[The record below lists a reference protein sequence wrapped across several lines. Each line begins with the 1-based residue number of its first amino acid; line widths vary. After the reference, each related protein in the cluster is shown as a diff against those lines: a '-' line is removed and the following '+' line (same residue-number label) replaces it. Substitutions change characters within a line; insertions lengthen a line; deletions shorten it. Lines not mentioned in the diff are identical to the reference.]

1 MESRRRA
8 SGVVFHRAG
17 HAVSGAVAIIQR
29 LHELIQRLG
38 SRVYDIEPA
47 GSCRRAEN
55 RLKGRQLL
63 LVFQSACTVRE
74 LTKYRHHLLLRRQAF
89 VKLDSISSERRLSLF
104 HFALSV
110 REVDP
115 ERFELFCSL
124 LRRSSQA
131 QKALSEGRT
140 RLAALDTGVRHE
152 AGQRGGLFHRRAES
166 LGHRC
171 GILHRLAH
179 ELDGRV
185 GICDRIGEHVRHV
198 RRVFRRQSE
207 GRQIIGKNIRR
218 PGEVRPAGCC
228 EGKHGP
234 HTGENLLRLPARHTE
249 VCHGRR

>member
-1 MESRRRA
+1 M
-8 SGVVFHRAG
+8 
-17 HAVSGAVAIIQR
+17 
-29 LHELIQRLG
+29 
-38 SRVYDIEPA
+38 
-47 GSCRRAEN
+47 
-55 RLKGRQLL
+55 
-63 LVFQSACTVRE
+63 LVFQSACAVRE

-89 VKLDSISSERRLSLF
+89 VKLDSISGERRLSLF

-249 VCHGRR
+249 VCHGLRRLRRREARRLAELPSLCRESCRILGRRVRNRLYSRHSGLEGHGRLRHSD